1 MEKILWS
8 EYYYCHSCFTEKQL
22 VSRRYRIWTKKT
34 VSKGSS
40 TNHYNT
46 YYLSLSFG
54 SCWKIK
60 IIHFIENILPWRIS
74 STLLWCRCLIIAGC
88 LCYRYLQSWDRS
100 RIGRGPKGVGSWET
114 TWKSWKKETLN
125 NWQRLKSHRIENTQ
139 SLFLLEHEQI
149 HFHQADASI

>member
-22 VSRRYRIWTKKT
+22 VSGRYRIWTKKT
-34 VSKGSS
+34 GSKGSS

-88 LCYRYLQSWDRS
+88 LCYRYLQSWDLNICFMVLLS
-100 RIGRGPKGVGSWET
+100 MKYYPNHE
-114 TWKSWKKETLN
+114 KEVMMLIC
-125 NWQRLKSHRIENTQ
+125 LIA
-139 SLFLLEHEQI
+139 LFYFFV
-149 HFHQADASI
+149 HFS